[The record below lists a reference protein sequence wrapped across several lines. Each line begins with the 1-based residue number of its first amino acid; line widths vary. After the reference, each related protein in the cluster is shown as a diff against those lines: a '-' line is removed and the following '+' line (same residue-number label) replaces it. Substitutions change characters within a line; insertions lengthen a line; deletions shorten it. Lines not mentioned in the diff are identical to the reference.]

1 MRLVD
6 LVDAGQAQTSLFD
19 RPDPKDGRLIE
30 AMDAVEGRME
40 LGAIHFG
47 LSRST
52 ARWRPSGAFRAPHF
66 TTRWADIPVVKT

>member
-6 LVDAGQAQTSLFD
+6 RVDAGQAQTSLID

-30 AMDAVEGRME
+30 AMDAVECRME

-47 LSRST
+47 LSRSA
-52 ARWRPSGAFRAPHF
+52 ARWRPSRAFRVPYF
-66 TTRWADIPVVKT
+66 TTRGADIPVVKT